1 MKYIVQDSEGKKMV
15 MTVVSSMPQL
25 PEGFQVL
32 GKAEEL
38 PEAME
43 EIEASSQAESAKAEA
58 RQLLADTD
66 WKVIRH
72 RDQVDAGA
80 PTSLTVEQFAQLLT
94 DRQAARDSI

>member
-15 MTVVSSMPQL
+15 MTVASSMPQL
-25 PEGFQVL
+25 PEGFEVL

-38 PEAME
+38 PEAVA
-43 EIEASSQAESAKAEA
+43 EIEAATQADSAKAEA
-58 RQLLADTD
+58 RQFLASTD
-66 WKVIRH
+66 WKVLRH

-80 PTSLTVEQFAQLLT
+80 PTSMSAEEFAQLLA